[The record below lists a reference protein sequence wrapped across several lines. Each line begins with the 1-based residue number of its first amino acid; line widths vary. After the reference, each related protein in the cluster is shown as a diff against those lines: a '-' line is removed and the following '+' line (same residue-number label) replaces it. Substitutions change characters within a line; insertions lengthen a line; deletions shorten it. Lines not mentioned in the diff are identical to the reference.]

1 MVDPINLAR
10 PAALPNLLVALPTRH
25 PLGVLVNLVHQPQ
38 HKVTNMRF
46 KLFECQILQP
56 SGTATCHI
64 VAADLEHASTLL
76 EQHFEALDLK
86 EARYKLE
93 RVDDT
98 LPAHWGGGPDLE
110 AILENAPAGLVS
122 LTDIGWVAHTAP
134 VHKLRLFASED
145 RRGIPIYAAA
155 PNKGVALAL
164 MVNTQL
170 PRAGQVYTFD
180 IRDITDSLPDD
191 ERKNLDEVLQ
201 AGQAG
206 IAECD
211 EEHDGWWVW

>member
-1 MVDPINLAR
+1 
-10 PAALPNLLVALPTRH
+10 
-25 PLGVLVNLVHQPQ
+25 
-38 HKVTNMRF
+38 MRF
-46 KLFECQILQP
+46 KLFECQILQN
-56 SGTATCHI
+56 SGTSICHI
-64 VAADLEHASTLL
+64 VSSDMEHASILI
-76 EQHFEALDLK
+76 EDHFVALGLT
-86 EARYKLE
+86 EARYKLQ
-93 RVDDT
+93 RVDEV
-98 LPAHWGGGPDLE
+98 LPEEWGGGAELDE
-110 AILENAPAGLVS
+110 ILENAPAGLVS
-122 LTDIGWVAHTAP
+122 FTDIGWVAHTAP

-145 RRGIPIYAAA
+145 SRGIPIYAAA

-180 IRDITDSLPDD
+180 IRDVTDTIVEP
-191 ERKNLDEVLQ
+191 ERKNLDKVLA